1 MIILIIV
8 YSNGQIIYII
18 FQNTQTFVDARVMF
32 SMYDMLYNIVYRHAR
47 HV

>member
-1 MIILIIV
+1 MIILIIIV

-18 FQNTQTFVDARVMF
+18 FQNTQTLVDARVMF
-32 SMYDMLYNIVYRHAR
+32 SMYDRLYSIVYRHA